1 MLDFVPLAGAGGQ
14 VGDHDVEAQFVGQL
28 LEFAFPQLHP
38 RAVAAAA
45 IGGDQQPGRPGST
58 AKVERASSA
67 LAMRSSR
74 HGLGAAEIGRL
85 SEAVA
90 SSLHIVYVVAGLVA
104 VVSLFLALSLPTR
117 LSPTR
122 PLTRR

>member
-1 MLDFVPLAGAGGQ
+1 MRRQ
-14 VGDHDVEAQFVGQL
+14 KFVG
-28 LEFAFPQLHP
+28 P
-38 RAVAAAA
+38 
-45 IGGDQQPGRPGST
+45 
-58 AKVERASSA
+58 
-67 LAMRSSR
+67 
-74 HGLGAAEIGRL
+74 AEIGRL

-90 SSLHIVYVVAGLVA
+90 SSLHIVYIVAGLVA

>member
-1 MLDFVPLAGAGGQ
+1 MSI
-14 VGDHDVEAQFVGQL
+14 
-28 LEFAFPQLHP
+28 
-38 RAVAAAA
+38 RAA
-45 IGGDQQPGRPGST
+45 
-58 AKVERASSA
+58 
-67 LAMRSSR
+67 R
-74 HGLGAAEIGRL
+74 HGLGVSEIGRL

-90 SSLHIVYVVAGLVA
+90 SSLHIVYIVAGLVA